1 MRPKPGMKPGDL
13 KEDEA
18 RNEAGDLKE
27 AETRNEA
34 GH

>member
-1 MRPKPGMKPGDL
+1 MRPKPGMKLGDL
-13 KEDEA
+13 KEAEA

>member
-1 MRPKPGMKPGDL
+1 MKPGDL